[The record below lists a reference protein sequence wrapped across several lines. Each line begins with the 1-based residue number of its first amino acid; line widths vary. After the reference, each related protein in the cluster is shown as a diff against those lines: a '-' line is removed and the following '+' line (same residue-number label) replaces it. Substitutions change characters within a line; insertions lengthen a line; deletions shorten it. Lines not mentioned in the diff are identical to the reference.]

1 MNQSRNPDQISKVEL
16 EAALYARKIVHSD
29 CCRERS
35 SLACEI
41 CGSKDSLESSQK
53 RIAEIQRALGNM
65 QAPLPEG
72 AAVHLLQY
80 ENTKREIDPSFDITR
95 LPSKR
100 LVRIIERKTTL
111 KIEVS
116 TNKDKKALAKET
128 EKSEDAYQTK
138 IATLQSSGKS
148 NSQIIQILAADPVT
162 PESERTKLQ
171 HFSEIISL
179 ASTPQ
184 DLRLIAGK
192 VNGLNISKLP
202 DPVSFIQHQV
212 FDTPDHQSGFSE
224 SFQHSIAQKFNI
236 PRMRNAT
243 VADMENNLD
252 AKVPVIDPETGK
264 VTGYKPAVTRENAPE
279 VRSGIIMYVDERG
292 HKTYEDLYS
301 GETFPFHGGIAG
313 RAVDKMR
320 LQFLS
325 SRPELL
331 NNGVEN
337 FFGFNLKNARM
348 PKEHELHR
356 IHEIQNALLG
366 GSRNLS
372 ADVMYANEQKA
383 FSKRL
388 LFLSQFGEITPFSYS
403 SQQMSQ
409 SRKQLGLTNS
419 ADPLDAN
426 LDVLSIAGDWL
437 NAHPNVSGKAAY
449 DELQAHLQMTLPDQT
464 NTKH

>member
-1 MNQSRNPDQISKVEL
+1 MNQSGNPDQISKVEP
-16 EAALYARKIVHSD
+16 ETALSAREIVHSD

-35 SLACEI
+35 NLACEV
-41 CGSKDSLESSQK
+41 CGSKDSLENSQK
-53 RIAEIQRALGNM
+53 RIAEIQRTLDNM
-65 QAPLPEG
+65 QPPLPEG

-111 KIEVS
+111 KIEMS
-116 TNKDKKALAKET
+116 KNKDKKALAQET
-128 EKSEDAYQTK
+128 EKSEDAYQTR
-138 IATLQSSGKS
+138 IATLQSSGIS
-148 NSQIIQILAADPVT
+148 NSQIIQILAADQVT
-162 PESERTKLQ
+162 PESERTELQ

-184 DLRLIAGK
+184 DQQLIAEK
-192 VNGLNISKLP
+192 VNWLNISKLP

-224 SFQHSIAQKFNI
+224 SFQHSVAEKFNI

-252 AKVPVIDPETGK
+252 AKVPVIVSETGK
-264 VTGYKPAVTRENAPE
+264 VTGYKPAITRENAPE
-279 VRSGIIMYVDERG
+279 IRSGIIMYVNERG

-301 GETFPFHGGIAG
+301 GETFPFHGGVTG
-313 RAVDKMR
+313 RELDKMR

-337 FFGFNLKNARM
+337 FFGFSLKNARM

-366 GSRNLS
+366 GNRNLS
-372 ADVMYANEQKA
+372 ADVMYAGEQKQ
-383 FSKRL
+383 FSQRL
-388 LFLSQFGEITPFSYS
+388 LLLSQFGDIAPFSHS
-403 SQQMSQ
+403 SEQMHQ
-409 SRKQLGLTNS
+409 SRNQMGLTNS
-419 ADPLDAN
+419 ADPLDVN
-426 LDVLSIAGDWL
+426 LEALAIAGDWL

>member
-1 MNQSRNPDQISKVEL
+1 MS
-16 EAALYARKIVHSD
+16 AREIIHSD
-29 CCRERS
+29 CCQERS
-35 SLACEI
+35 NLAGEI
-41 CGSKDSLESSQK
+41 CGSKDSLENSQK
-53 RIAEIQRALGNM
+53 RIAEIQRTLDNM
-65 QAPLPEG
+65 QPPLPEG
-72 AAVHLLQY
+72 TAVHLLQY
-80 ENTKREIDPSFDITR
+80 ENTKREIDPSFDITQ

-111 KIEVS
+111 KNEVS
-116 TNKDKKALAKET
+116 TNKDKKALANKT
-128 EKSEDAYQTK
+128 EKSEVAYQTK
-138 IATLQSSGKS
+138 IVTLQSSGKS
-148 NSQIIQILAADPVT
+148 NSQIIRTLAADPIT
-162 PESERTKLQ
+162 PEFERTKLQ
-171 HFSEIISL
+171 QFSEIISL
-179 ASTPQ
+179 ANAPQ
-184 DLRLIAGK
+184 DQQLIAEQ

-224 SFQHSIAQKFNI
+224 NFQHSVAQKFNI

-252 AKVPVIDPETGK
+252 TKVPVIDPETGK
-264 VTGYKPAVTRENAPE
+264 VTGYKPAIIRENAPE
-279 VRSGIIMYVDERG
+279 IRSGIIMYVDERG

-337 FFGFNLKNARM
+337 FFGFSLKNARM
-348 PKEHELHR
+348 PKEHELHK

-372 ADVMYANEQKA
+372 ADVMYTGEQKQ
-383 FSKRL
+383 FSQRL
-388 LFLSQFGEITPFSYS
+388 LLLSQFGGVAPFSHS
-403 SQQMSQ
+403 SEQMYQ
-409 SRKQLGLTNS
+409 SRNQLGLTNS
-419 ADPLDAN
+419 ADPLDVN
-426 LDVLSIAGDWL
+426 LDALSIAGDWL
-437 NAHPNVSGKAAY
+437 NAHPNVSGKVAY
-449 DELQAHLQMTLPDQT
+449 DELQTHLQMTLPYQA
-464 NTKH
+464 NTKQ